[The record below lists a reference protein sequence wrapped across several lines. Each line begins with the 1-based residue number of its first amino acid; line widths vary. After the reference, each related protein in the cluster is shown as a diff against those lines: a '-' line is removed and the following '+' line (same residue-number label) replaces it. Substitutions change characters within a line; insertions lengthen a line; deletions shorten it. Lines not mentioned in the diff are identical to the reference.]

1 MKAGDLITS
10 LEKDVTA
17 MLEELQALRGSHPLA
32 NWQVQPSPDKWSAA
46 QVIEHLNTYNRYYLP
61 EIGKGISKSGKD
73 LSASTAEFTPGWFGA
88 YFTKMMRPTA
98 DGRIKNKMKAL
109 KNHRPAAAL
118 DVKQVLDE
126 FIRKENLLLQLLQDA
141 RTVHMGKLRI
151 PISISRFIKLKLGDT
166 FNFLIAHQQRHF
178 LQLKRTLEAV
188 QHPLAINIKKAVG

>member
-61 EIGKGISKSGKD
+61 EIGKGISKSAKD
-73 LSASTAEFTPGWFGA
+73 LAASSVEFTPGWFGA

-178 LQLKRTLEAV
+178 LQLNRTLEAV